1 MTQKDILNQ
10 LGKLDEDVL
19 RLLRDTGFTCDGFVL
34 RDGPVPSD
42 PDDAFMWEKLT
53 EVLDQLES
61 FHEGL
66 SRLTTKNHGERKLTR
81 LGNGRYGYLDH
92 NAQNVEFT
100 CGQSIEALIREEGY
114 GPRWVNTRV
123 EHDSVDYY
131 LVGYPQ
137 VPLQGLTI
145 RERW

>member
-10 LGKLDEDVL
+10 LGKLDEDAC
-19 RLLRDTGFTCDGFVL
+19 RLLRDTGFTCDGFVS
-34 RDGPVPSD
+34 REGSVPSD
-42 PDDAFMWEKLT
+42 PDDVFMWEKLA
-53 EVLDQLES
+53 ELLDRLES
-61 FHEGL
+61 FHEDL
-66 SRLTTKNHGERKLTR
+66 TRLTTKNHVDRKLTHLR
-81 LGNGRYGYLDH
+81 NGRYGYLNH

-100 CGQSIEALIREEGY
+100 CGQSIEALIRDEEY
-114 GPRWVNTRV
+114 GSRWVSTRI
-123 EHDSVDYY
+123 EHDGVDYY